1 MIFAAIPI
9 DRANGVPSL
18 DADPPDASSKVCPIR
33 MPFSLDSPLRIECV
47 SYQDGLSVVRD
58 LRYRVLREPLGMPY
72 ETTLFAGDQLHSTRH
87 VVGKLGQRPVGCLTL
102 LIPER
107 ELHPAQA
114 SASALPVQLRGMAV
128 LGELQ
133 GQGIGGQL
141 LSFVQSLAERE
152 GWELW
157 CHARQSAMGFYAK
170 HGWIVEG
177 EPFEIP
183 TIGTHFVMRWRPAAS
198 RGPG

>member
-1 MIFAAIPI
+1 M
-9 DRANGVPSL
+9 PS
-18 DADPPDASSKVCPIR
+18 
-33 MPFSLDSPLRIECV
+33 SLDSPLRIECT
-47 SYQDGLSVVRD
+47 SYPDGFSVVRD

-72 ETTLFAGDQLHSTRH
+72 ETTLFVGDELSSTRH
-87 VVGKLGQRPVGCLTL
+87 VVGTLGERPVGCLTL
-102 LIPER
+102 LIPDKA
-107 ELHPAQA
+107 PCAAQA
-114 SASALPVQLRGMAV
+114 SASALSVQLRGMAV
-128 LGELQ
+128 LGALQ
-133 GQGIGGQL
+133 GHGIGGQL
-141 LSFVQSLAERE
+141 LSFVQSIAERE

-183 TIGTHFVMRWRPAAS
+183 KIGTHFVMRWRPGANRAN

>member
-9 DRANGVPSL
+9 DLANGVPFQ
-18 DADPPDASSKVCPIR
+18 DADTPDASSKVCHFR
-33 MPFSLDSPLRIECV
+33 MPFSLDSPLHIECV
-47 SYQDGLSVVRD
+47 SHQDGLSVVRD

-72 ETTLFAGDQLHSTRH
+72 ETTLFTGDQLPNTRH
-87 VVGKLGQRPVGCLTL
+87 VVGKLGQQPVGCLTL
-102 LIPER
+102 LVPER
-107 ELHPAQA
+107 EPHILQA
-114 SASALPVQLRGMAV
+114 SANALSVQLRGMAV

-133 GQGIGGQL
+133 GRGIGGRL
-141 LSFVQSLAERE
+141 LCFVQSIAQRE

-157 CHARQSAMGFYAK
+157 CHARQSAKGFYSK

-183 TIGTHFVMRWRPAAS
+183 TIGTHFVMRWRPAAT